1 MSDQSRPVHELFED
15 FVARTPDATAVLSFA
30 GPSFSGLSSAG
41 RLTYADLDARA
52 NRLAH
57 LLAERGV
64 GPDVMVGLCL
74 RRSAEMVVA
83 ILAVSKAGGA
93 YLPIDPDYPAD
104 RLAFMLADSGASVVV
119 TQRDVRHDF
128 DGYTVVVETDAAVR
142 PSTKPDVAVA
152 PGNLLYAMYTSGSTG
167 TPKGVL
173 VEHRSVPRLVLDPGY
188 VHIGPSDVVAQ
199 FASISFDAAT
209 FEIWGALLNGAQL
222 ALAPPGVL
230 SAEEL
235 ARFLSR
241 SGTTVLWLT
250 AGMFHEVVDADVSM
264 LSGLRWLLAGGDVLS
279 PSHCAKV
286 RANCPG
292 TRLVNG
298 YGPTEGTT
306 FTACHQIKDI
316 PDTVIPIGR
325 PVRETF
331 VHVLDEAMRP
341 ATTGELYIGGEG
353 LARGYLNRP
362 GLTAHR
368 FVAAPGGE
376 RLYRSGDLV
385 RLSETGELEFLGR
398 ADDQVKIRGF
408 RVEPGEIESALRTHP
423 DVLDVVV
430 VARKSDS
437 GDKRL
442 VAYVV
447 SDGEPPLRDYLAD
460 RLPAYLVPAAFV
472 RMDRLPL
479 NSNGKVDRHALPAP
493 VDVVAG
499 RGESGGDPVI
509 RTVTRVW
516 AEVLGVPGVGP
527 EDDFFALGGDS
538 LLAVRALSRI
548 YSALGVALPAKA
560 LFDAPVAA
568 AFADAVR
575 ACSVEDTTDIEPVQG
590 DTAPL
595 SFAQSRFWFAHEFQS
610 EALEYNV
617 SVGFRLSGAPDID
630 ALRAAVWAL
639 AARHEA
645 LRTTFTTD
653 ETGPVQVIHPDMTVD
668 LTIVRADDDLETVLR
683 GEVSRPF
690 DLMTGPLARIVL
702 VSTTEQDHVLLLCL
716 HHAVTDGWSIGLLA
730 KDLSG
735 LYRGARLEPLAVR
748 YRDFAVWQRAHW
760 SGNAL
765 DAQLRYWRERLDG
778 VTPLELPCDRP
789 RPAVRTSSGTA
800 HRFVIPVEVA
810 DGLREFSRRNGVSL
824 FMTLVAVCQVMFA
837 RYSGQRDVAVGT
849 VVSGRNRVELEQLAG
864 CFINTLVLRSDVDPG
879 RSFTDFLGAVRE
891 TVLGAFAN
899 QDVPFERLVDDL
911 RPDRD
916 PSRTPLIQAM
926 VVLQN
931 AEMAPPVLEGVHA
944 EEIDLPHVS
953 AIFDIGVEFTERD
966 GALRVMLEYN
976 TDLFDTTTIERM
988 ARHLQVLLASA
999 PADGHRPVGDLPML
1013 TEAERHQVV
1022 VAWNDTTVDV
1032 VEDQCV
1038 HELFAEQALRA
1049 PDAVALEYDNAVLTF
1064 AELDDRANRLAHHLV
1079 TRGVGP
1085 DVPVALCV
1093 ERGFDMV
1100 IGMLGVL
1107 KAGGAYVPLDPAHP
1121 ADRIDFV
1128 LRDTAAPILLTH
1140 RPVVDR
1146 LVGVAAEVI
1155 SLDDDWPAI
1164 SRMPGTAPVTTVTPR
1179 RLAYIVYTSGSTGTP
1194 KGVMIEHRS
1203 LVNLCTWY
1211 RGHYQVTTADRASQ
1225 LVTPA
1230 FDPVALEVW
1239 GNLCAGASVAIAP
1252 EKALDDPADL
1262 VRWFADVAVTI
1273 AVVPAPRLDAVLD
1286 QFGSTRTRIRAMIT
1300 GADVVRRRPAPEW
1313 GLRLVNHYGP
1323 TETTVLATGADVADA
1338 GQAAPGTLPPI
1349 GAPVSNTTAYV
1360 LDPRGKP
1367 VPVGVAGELHIGGAG
1382 VARGYVNRPELTAQR
1397 FVPDVFGGRPG
1408 GRLYRTGD
1416 LVRWQ
1421 PDGNL
1426 EFLGRIDHQVKIRG
1440 HRVEPGEIETALLA
1454 HPDVTEAVVAARED
1468 TPGRKRLV
1476 GYVVLGENR
1485 PNETDIRDF
1494 LARSLPEYMVPAAFV
1509 VMPEF
1514 PLTTTG
1520 KVDRHRLPAPEPGSS
1535 PDEYRAPGSAV
1546 ARTLATIWADV
1557 LGVAQVG
1564 AKDNFFALG
1573 GDSILSIQVVTRARQ
1588 AGLAMTSKQLFLHQT
1603 VEALAAQVTQTG
1615 QTAPA
1620 AGADEPVAGTA
1631 PTSPIQR
1638 LYFEQFDTRQPF
1650 NQFVLADLADDVDAA
1665 ALRTAISGL
1674 ITQHD
1679 ALRTR
1684 FTMADGHW
1692 QQEIELPDDHDPLT
1706 LVDVSLLDDE
1716 AVDLV
1721 IRRMHATVDIHDG
1734 PLIKAVLLATRRG
1747 PRLLLTA
1754 HHLVVDG
1761 VSWRILLDD
1770 LRTGYRQASQ
1780 GEPVDLG
1787 RKTSSSLDWSRA
1799 LAGHVGSGGLDD
1811 ERDYWAE
1818 ATAGVETAL
1827 LVDNDGRNSVETT
1840 RRLRCQLDE
1849 NTTQALLST
1858 EINTVLVAALGR
1870 VLSAWTGRDRVLLG
1884 MEGHGREDI
1893 FDDIDLTRTVGW
1905 FTTYFPLAL
1914 HVSHE
1919 DWDGLIES
1927 AGRQMRAVPGKGLG
1941 YGALKYYGDAFADT
1955 PAPLV
1960 SFNYLGRFDSDQ
1972 PGGDLYRRVSEIG
1985 LYQAPTADRAHLLDV
2000 VGLVKDGKLEF
2011 SWFYSSEIHQTA
2023 TIEHLAD
2030 EFADALVRIAGRTPA
2045 DLPATGLDDQSIV
2058 DVYPLTPAQRGML
2071 FDALLAPESG
2081 VYVGQFDI
2089 GLTGVDDPARLGE
2102 AWQRVVDRTPVL
2114 RTSVVWQEID
2124 DALQVVR
2131 RDVRLPISHHD
2142 LTGLSASGQL
2152 REYQRLLKADRGA
2165 GVDLSSPSPTRLTL
2179 ARISDTEVR
2188 AIWTVHHLMLDG
2200 WSAHLLLADVLAAY
2214 SGNALRA
2221 QRPFRDYVTWL
2232 LDQDSAEAESYWRDE
2247 LAGFTAPTPL
2257 CYDKVPAQEYV
2268 PRSTAV
2274 MDWEVP
2280 AQVTARLAAFA
2291 KRAGLTVN
2299 TLVQGAW
2306 ALLLAAHSGERDVC
2320 FGATVSGR
2328 PADVP
2333 DVESIAGLFITTLP
2347 VRVDVDGV
2355 RDLKSWLSDL
2365 QQAQARARSF
2375 ESVSLPQVQGWSEL
2389 PAGTRLFDSIVV
2401 FENYPVS
2408 AQSGEGARLRDLS
2421 ATEVNGYPLNLVV
2434 YPGERMSFAVRYDP
2448 ALFRTAT
2455 ARRIAGQLTA
2465 LLESFVDSQTVRDTT
2480 MLSPSERDRTLV
2492 QWNDTAT
2499 ELLSGDSVP
2508 ALFEQQATRTPDAV
2522 ALVTDAGEVTYR
2534 DLNASANKLARHLAD
2549 LGVGRESRVALFM
2562 DRSAD
2567 AVMALLA
2574 VLKAGAAYVP
2584 LHASYPAERIRWVVE
2599 DTAAMVLVTDKTV
2612 DTPGCPVVRVDD
2624 QEAWEHN
2631 SSADLPVEVDARQ
2644 LAYVMYTSGSTG
2656 IPKGVA
2662 VTHHNI
2668 VCLVSDRRWRS
2679 GAHQRILFHSPHAF
2693 DAATYEMW
2701 VPLLTGGQVVIAAG
2715 EVDAREL
2722 RRLVADHG
2730 VTAAFLTTAL
2740 FTVFAE
2746 ELPDCFAG
2754 LRELWTGGEAAS
2766 LDAFGR
2772 AMAGCPD
2779 TTMVHVYGPTES
2791 TTFATCAPMTV
2802 EHLASGATPIG
2813 SAMDNTRLYVLDRF
2827 LNPVAPGV
2835 PGELY
2840 IAGDGLARGYFG
2852 RPGLTAE
2859 RFIADPHGSGSRL
2872 YRTGDLVRW
2881 QDDGLLEFLGRA
2893 DDQVKIRGFRIETG
2907 EIENALRAHQDVG
2920 AAVVV
2925 VRQAKSG
2932 SKQLVAYVVPGQDCA
2947 PPAADELAR
2956 RLGQRLPDY
2965 MIPTAFVIIDKIPLN
2980 ANGKVARDALPE
2992 PSGGAQPGT
3001 EHVEPRNA
3009 TEEALA
3015 RIWAELL
3022 GTDRVGVHDNFFH
3035 AGGDSIVTLRLLSR
3049 VRRAFGVDVSPRE
3062 FFDSPTIGALA
3073 LTVRDKVLAEL
3084 VQA

>member
-1 MSDQSRPVHELFED
+1 MSDKSRPVHEIFED
-15 FVARTPDATAVLSFA
+15 VVARTPDATAVLSA
-30 GPSFSGLSSAG
+30 GLSSG
-41 RLTYADLDARA
+41 GELTYAELDARA

-57 LLAERGV
+57 LLIENGI

-74 RRSAEMVVA
+74 RRSTELVVA
-83 ILAVSKAGGA
+83 ILAVAKAGGA

-104 RLAFMLADSGASVVV
+104 RITFMLADSGAPVVV
-119 TQRDVRHDF
+119 TQRDVRPEF
-128 DGYTVVVETDAAVR
+128 DGYTVVVETDAIGCPA
-142 PSTKPDVAVA
+142 TKPDVAVTSE
-152 PGNLLYAMYTSGSTG
+152 NLLYAMYTSGSTG

-188 VHIGPSDVVAQ
+188 VHIGPADVVAQ

-209 FEIWGALLNGAQL
+209 FEIWGALLNGARL
-222 ALAPPGVL
+222 ALAPPGAL
-230 SAEEL
+230 SAGEL
-235 ARFLSR
+235 ARFLSW

-306 FTACHQIKDI
+306 FTTCHQIQGI

-325 PVRETF
+325 PVRGTS
-331 VHVLDEAMRP
+331 VHVLDETMRP

-385 RLSETGELEFLGR
+385 RLAETGELEFLGR

-430 VARKSDS
+430 VARKTAS
-437 GDKRL
+437 GGKRL

-447 SDGEPPLRDYLAD
+447 CEGEARLRDYLAA
-460 RLPAYLVPAAFV
+460 RLPAYLVPSAFV
-472 RMDRLPL
+472 LMDRLPL
-479 NSNGKVDRHALPAP
+479 NANGKVDRHALPAP
-493 VDVVAG
+493 GGAG
-499 RGESGGDPVI
+499 AGLGESGGDPVL

-527 EDDFFALGGDS
+527 DDDFFALGGDS

-548 YSALGVALPAKA
+548 HSALGVALPAKT
-560 LFDAPVAA
+560 LFDAPVAV

-575 ACSVEDTTDIEPVQG
+575 ACATQDTTDIEPVQG

-617 SVGFRLSGAPDID
+617 SVGFRLTGAVDVD
-630 ALRAAVWAL
+630 ALRAAVRAL
-639 AARHEA
+639 AERHEA

-653 ETGPVQVIHPDMTVD
+653 ETGPVQIIHPDMTVD
-668 LTIVRADDDLETVLR
+668 LTVVRADDDLEAVLR

-690 DLMTGPLARIVL
+690 DLRTGPLARIVL
-702 VSTTEQDHVLLLCL
+702 VSTTGQDHVLLMCL

-730 KDLSG
+730 KDLSE
-735 LYRGARLEPLAVR
+735 LYRGARLDPLPVR
-748 YRDFAVWQRAHW
+748 YRDFAGWQRAHW
-760 SGNAL
+760 SGTAL
-765 DAQLRYWRERLDG
+765 DGQLRYWRERLDG
-778 VTPLELPCDRP
+778 ITPLELPCDRP

-800 HRFVIPVEVA
+800 HRFVVPAQAA
-810 DGLREFSRRNGVSL
+810 DRLREFSRHNGVSL

-864 CFINTLVLRSDVDPG
+864 CFINTLVLRSDVDPD
-879 RSFTDFLGAVRE
+879 RSFPDFLGTVRE

-911 RPDRD
+911 LPERD
-916 PSRTPLIQAM
+916 PSRTPLVQAM

-931 AEMAPPVLEGVHA
+931 ADMAPPVLAGVHA
-944 EEIDLPHVS
+944 EEVDLPHVS

-976 TDLFDTTTIERM
+976 TDLFDTATIERM
-988 ARHLQVLLASA
+988 AQHLQVLLAA
-999 PADGHRPVGDLPML
+999 VPGDGRCLVGDLPML
-1013 TEAERHQVV
+1013 TEAERHQLLVT
-1022 VAWNDTTVDV
+1022 WNDTTVDGL
-1032 VEDQCV
+1032 ENRCV

-1049 PDAVALEYDNAVLTF
+1049 PDAVALEHDNAVLTF

-1107 KAGGAYVPLDPAHP
+1107 KAGGAYVPLDPGYP
-1121 ADRIDFV
+1121 TDRIEFV
-1128 LRDTAAPILLTH
+1128 LGDTGAPILLTH

-1155 SLDDDWPAI
+1155 SVDDDWPAI
-1164 SRMPGTAPVTTVTPR
+1164 ARMPGAAPVTAVTPQ

-1211 RGHYQVTTADRASQ
+1211 RNHYQVTSADRASQ

-1286 QFGSTRTRIRAMIT
+1286 QFGTTRTRIRAMIT
-1300 GADVVRRRPAPEW
+1300 GADVVRRRPLPEW

-1323 TETTVLATGADVADA
+1323 TETTVLATGADVVDTQ
-1338 GQAAPGTLPPI
+1338 QALPGTLPPI
-1349 GAPVSNTTAYV
+1349 GVPVANTTAYV

-1382 VARGYVNRPELTAQR
+1382 VARGYVNRPALTAQR
-1397 FVPDVFGGRPG
+1397 FVPDVFGGQPG
-1408 GRLYRTGD
+1408 ARLYRTGD

-1440 HRVEPGEIETALLA
+1440 HRVEPGEIETVLLT
-1454 HPDVTEAVVAARED
+1454 HPDVTEAVVLARED
-1468 TPGRKRLV
+1468 TPGHKRLV
-1476 GYVVLGENR
+1476 GYVVLGQNR
-1485 PNETDIRDF
+1485 PDGTELRDF

-1514 PLTTTG
+1514 PLTTSG
-1520 KVDRHRLPAPEPGSS
+1520 KVDRHRLPAPETRSS
-1535 PDEYRAPGSAV
+1535 ADEYRAPDSAV
-1546 ARTLATIWADV
+1546 AKTLAAIWADV

-1564 AKDNFFALG
+1564 VDDNFFSLG

-1603 VEALAAQVTQTG
+1603 IEALAGHVTRAAQAAGPADPVTG
-1615 QTAPA
+1615 TAPA
-1620 AGADEPVAGTA
+1620 
-1631 PTSPIQR
+1631 SPIQR
-1638 LYFEQFDTRQPF
+1638 LYFDRFDTGLPF
-1650 NQFVLADLADDVDAA
+1650 NQFVLADLTDDLDAA
-1665 ALRTAISGL
+1665 ALRAAISGL
-1674 ITQHD
+1674 IAHHD

-1684 FTMADGHW
+1684 FTMADGQW
-1692 QQEIELPDDHDPLT
+1692 QQEIGPPQDHDPLT
-1706 LVDVSLLDDE
+1706 QLDVSLLDDE

-1770 LRTGYRQASQ
+1770 LRTAYRQAGQ
-1780 GEPVDLG
+1780 GDPVALG

-1799 LAGHVGSGGLDD
+1799 LTAHVESGALDD
-1811 ERDYWAE
+1811 ERGYWAN
-1818 ATAGVETAL
+1818 ATAGVVAAL
-1827 LVDNDGRNSVETT
+1827 PVDNDGRNSVETT
-1840 RRLRCQLDE
+1840 RRLRFQLDE
-1849 NTTQALLST
+1849 TTTQALLRT
-1858 EINTVLVAALGR
+1858 EITTVLVAALGR
-1870 VLSAWTGRDRVLLG
+1870 VLTQWTGRDRVLLG
-1884 MEGHGREDI
+1884 MEGHGREDV
-1893 FDDIDLTRTVGW
+1893 FDHIDLSRTVGW

-1914 HVSHE
+1914 HVSAE

-1927 AGRQMRAVPGKGLG
+1927 VGQQVRAVPGKGLG
-1941 YGALKYYGDAFADT
+1941 YGALKYCGDTFADV
-1955 PAPLV
+1955 PAPLI
-1960 SFNYLGRFDSDQ
+1960 SFNYLGRFDSDR
-1972 PGGDLYRRVSEIG
+1972 PDGDLYRRVSEIG

-2000 VGLVKDGKLEF
+2000 VGLVKDGRLEF
-2011 SWFYSSEIHQTA
+2011 SWFYSSEIHQAA

-2045 DLPATGLDDQSIV
+2045 EPPADQSIV
-2058 DVYPLTPAQRGML
+2058 DSYPLTPAQRGML

-2089 GLTGVDDPARLGE
+2089 GLSGVDDPARLGE
-2102 AWQRVVDRTPVL
+2102 AWQTVVDRTPVL

-2124 DALQVVR
+2124 DAVQVVR

-2142 LTGLSASGQL
+2142 LTGLSASAQL
-2152 REYQRLLKADRGA
+2152 RAYQRLLTADRAA
-2165 GVDLSSPSPTRLTL
+2165 GVDLSSPSPMRLTL
-2179 ARISDTEVR
+2179 VRTSDTDVR

-2200 WSAHLLLADVLAAY
+2200 WSAHLLLADVLNAY
-2214 SGNALRA
+2214 SGRA
-2221 QRPFRDYVTWL
+2221 PRPQRPFRDYVMWL
-2232 LDQDSAEAESYWRDE
+2232 LDQDPAEAEEYWREE

-2257 CYDKVPAQEYV
+2257 GYDKVPAQEYV
-2268 PRSTAV
+2268 PQSTAV
-2274 MDWEVP
+2274 IDWEVP
-2280 AQVTARLAAFA
+2280 APLTERLAAFA

-2306 ALLLAAHSGERDVC
+2306 ALLLAGHSGERDVC

-2347 VRVDVDGV
+2347 VRADVDGM
-2355 RDLKSWLSDL
+2355 RDLRSWLSDL

-2389 PAGTRLFDSIVV
+2389 PAGTRMFDSIVV

-2408 AQSGEGARLRDLS
+2408 ARSGEGPRLWDLS

-2434 YPGERMSFAVRYDP
+2434 YPGEDMSLAFRYDP

-2455 ARRIAGQLTA
+2455 IQRMAGHLVA
-2465 LLESFVDSQTVRDTT
+2465 LLESFVDSSTVRDTT
-2480 MLSPSERDRTLV
+2480 MLSLSDRERTLV
-2492 QWNDTAT
+2492 HWNDTAAD
-2499 ELLSGDSVP
+2499 LLSDDSVS
-2508 ALFEQQATRTPDAV
+2508 ALFERQAARTPDAI
-2522 ALVTDAGEVTYR
+2522 ALITDVGEVTYQ
-2534 DLNASANKLARHLAD
+2534 DLNARANKLAHHLAG
-2549 LGVGRESRVALFM
+2549 LGVGSESRVALLM

-2584 LHASYPAERIRWVVE
+2584 LHAGYPAERIRWVVE
-2599 DTAAMVLVTDKTV
+2599 DTAAMVLLTDKTM
-2612 DTPGCPVVRVDD
+2612 DPPGCPVVRVDD
-2624 QEAWEHN
+2624 RTAWEHN
-2631 SSADLPVEVDARQ
+2631 SATDLPVVVDAQQ

-2715 EVDAREL
+2715 EVDAPEL
-2722 RRLVADHG
+2722 RRLVGDHG

-2802 EHLASGATPIG
+2802 EHLASGVTPIG
-2813 SAMDNTRLYVLDRF
+2813 GAMDNTRLYVLDRF
-2827 LNPVAPGV
+2827 LQPVAPGV

-2840 IAGDGLARGYFG
+2840 IAGGGLARGYFG

-2881 QDDGLLEFLGRA
+2881 QDDGLIEFLGRA

-2907 EIENALRAHQDVG
+2907 EIENALRACQDVSS
-2920 AAVVV
+2920 AVVV
-2925 VRQAKSG
+2925 VRQGKPG
-2932 SKQLVAYVVPGQDCA
+2932 SKQLVGYVVPAQDDA

-2956 RLGQRLPDY
+2956 RLAQRLPDY
-2965 MIPTAFVIIDKIPLN
+2965 MIPTAFVVMDKIPLN

-2992 PSGGAQPGT
+2992 PSVGARPGA

-3009 TEEALA
+3009 TEAALA

-3022 GTDRVGVHDNFFH
+3022 GADRIGVHDNFFH

-3073 LTVRDKVLAEL
+3073 LLVRDKVLAEL
-3084 VQA
+3084 VEA